1 LIPDNR
7 NSLDVPRVSVL
18 PKVAKEALIVI
29 AGTFLV
35 AALLCVL
42 IFRMIT
48 WPYRSTHR
56 DGHDRGARIEAA
68 VALMAALTALV
79 ETFRRRE
86 ALR

>member
-1 LIPDNR
+1 MPDYR
-7 NSLDVPRVSVL
+7 NSLDVPHVSVL
-18 PKVAKEALIVI
+18 PKVAKGALIVI

-56 DGHDRGARIEAA
+56 EGHDRGARIEAT
-68 VALMAALTALV
+68 VALVAALAALV
-79 ETFRRRE
+79 EAFRRRE